1 LCFLYFVYF
10 FFSVNFLSSLS
21 IDSFENSI
29 DEFSKALQHVY
40 IVLLLF
46 INRTL
51 TKFVI
56 DLFIIYTEQDQ
67 LILSGAQ
74 IVRRASKAIATAVI
88 GGGVAGA
95 AVSISPAV
103 ELPGVNESQIYLGRG
118 YGYKTSLD

>member
-1 LCFLYFVYF
+1 LFTF
-10 FFSVNFLSSLS
+10 FISVNFLSSLS

-46 INRTL
+46 INTTL

-88 GGGVAGA
+88 GGGVAGV

-118 YGYKTSLD
+118 YGYKTSIDW